1 MADVKPIPDGYHNV
15 TPYLVVDRGADA
27 IEFYKQAL
35 GATER
40 VRLAQPDGK
49 IGHAE
54 LEIGDSVI
62 MLCDEYPE
70 MNALS
75 PKSVGGSPVALHLYV
90 EDVDAVVQS
99 AVAAGAK
106 VTQPIE
112 DKFYGDRLGQI
123 IDPFGQ
129 RVEHRHPHRGRRAGG
144 DRTARSGLDADVV
157 SGGQRDKG
165 VCVAAATPEVSL
177 RRGDFGAGRRQ
188 GRGTP
193 PASE

>member
-123 IDPFGQ
+123 VDPFGH
-129 RVEHRHPHRGRRAGG
+129 VWSIGTHIEDVAPEEIERRA
-144 DRTARSGLDADVV
+144 AALMQM
-157 SGGQRDKG
+157 SGG
-165 VCVAAATPEVSL
+165 S
-177 RRGDFGAGRRQ
+177 
-188 GRGTP
+188 
-193 PASE
+193 